1 MKIQNE
7 IELQAVDLTKKIKFH
22 GETNADEEAVSN
34 IKALEALLTSVAREL
49 RLTQLQCDS
58 NKQLASAR
66 EIHKEIDKLFI
77 EFFTEVLPEPE
88 WNLIKALVKHKDDIT

>member
-1 MKIQNE
+1 M
-7 IELQAVDLTKKIKFH
+7 DLTKKIKFH
-22 GETNADEEAVSN
+22 GETNADTEAVSN

-49 RLTQLQCDS
+49 RITQLQCDS

-77 EFFTEVLPEPE
+77 GFFTEVLPESE
-88 WNLIKALVKHKDDIT
+88 WNLIKALIKHKDDII

>member
-34 IKALEALLTSVAREL
+34 IKELKVLLTSVAREL
-49 RLTQLQCDS
+49 RTTQLLCDS

-77 EFFTEVLPEPE
+77 GFFTEVLPEPE
-88 WNLIKALVKHKDDIT
+88 WNLIKELVKHKDDII

>member
-34 IKALEALLTSVAREL
+34 IKALKVLLTSVAREL
-49 RLTQLQCDS
+49 RSTQLQCDS

-77 EFFTEVLPEPE
+77 GFFTEVLPEPE
-88 WNLIKALVKHKDDIT
+88 WNLIKELVKHKDDII

>member
-22 GETNADEEAVSN
+22 GETNADTEAVSN

-49 RLTQLQCDS
+49 RITQLQCDS

-77 EFFTEVLPEPE
+77 GFFTEVLPESE
-88 WNLIKALVKHKDDIT
+88 WNLIKALIKHKDDII